1 VTNAG
6 NVVLVVVVAGMEAGT
21 TCGVGAGACA
31 SLGLKA
37 NETPK
42 NKVISPVVILWVT
55 NAIIVNAFPF
65 GTGYPIYR
73 VPGF

>member
-6 NVVLVVVVAGMEAGT
+6 NVVLVVVVAGIEAGT

-31 SLGLKA
+31 LLGPKA

-42 NKVISPVVILWVT
+42 NRVISPVVILWVIK
-55 NAIIVNAFPF
+55 AIIWLFPF
-65 GTGYPIYR
+65 GRAHPNYLT
-73 VPGF
+73 PGF